1 MAYIEKCLKNYFK
14 NKFTVEQSL
23 YLFSF
28 LINRGIAWSL
38 TDEVAQT
45 ANNFIE
51 NRWINEN
58 GMILIKSDEANEFV
72 ENL

>member
-58 GMILIKSDEANEFV
+58 GMILITSDEANEFV

>member
-51 NRWINEN
+51 NRWIAEN
-58 GMILIKSDEANEFV
+58 GMILITSDEANEFV
-72 ENL
+72 ENI

>member
-28 LINRGIAWSL
+28 LINRGIAWNL

-51 NRWINEN
+51 NRWIAEN
-58 GMILIKSDEANEFV
+58 GMILITSDKANEFV
-72 ENL
+72 ENP

>member
-45 ANNFIE
+45 ANNFIG
-51 NRWINEN
+51 NRWIDEN
-58 GMILIKSDEANEFV
+58 GMILITSDEANEYV

>member
-28 LINRGIAWSL
+28 LINRRIAWSL
-38 TDEVAQT
+38 TDEVAHT

-51 NRWINEN
+51 NRWIDEN

>member
-45 ANNFIE
+45 ANNFIG
-51 NRWINEN
+51 NRWIDEN
-58 GMILIKSDEANEFV
+58 GMILITSDEANEFV

>member
-58 GMILIKSDEANEFV
+58 GMILIRSDEANEFV

>member
-28 LINRGIAWSL
+28 LINRGIAWRL

-58 GMILIKSDEANEFV
+58 GMILITSDEANEFV
-72 ENL
+72 ENI

>member
-58 GMILIKSDEANEFV
+58 GMILITSDEANEFV
-72 ENL
+72 KNL

>member
-58 GMILIKSDEANEFV
+58 GMILITSDEANEFV
-72 ENL
+72 ENI

>member
-51 NRWINEN
+51 NRWIAEN
-58 GMILIKSDEANEFV
+58 GMILITSDEANEFV

>member
-38 TDEVAQT
+38 TDVVAQT

-58 GMILIKSDEANEFV
+58 GMILITSDEANEFV
-72 ENL
+72 ENI